1 MGSTKRTLADPT
13 VTRLKISI
21 VFFRRASTRERGR
34 LQKSRAM
41 P

>member
-1 MGSTKRTLADPT
+1 MGSTKRTLGDPL
-13 VTRLKISI
+13 VNRAKISI
-21 VFFRRASTRERGR
+21 VFFRRASTRERAT